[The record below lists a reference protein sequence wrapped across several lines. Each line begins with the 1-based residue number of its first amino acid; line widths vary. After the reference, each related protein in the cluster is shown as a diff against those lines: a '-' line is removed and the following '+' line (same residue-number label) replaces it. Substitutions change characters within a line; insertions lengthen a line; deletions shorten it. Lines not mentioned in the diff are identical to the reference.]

1 MTTWPEWLRLSPGP
15 GSAMEYTGLSRSYL
29 YNKIGDRT
37 LPSYKQGRRVLL
49 RKRDVDAW
57 MESNK
62 REAI

>member
-1 MTTWPEWLRLSPGP
+1 
-15 GSAMEYTGLSRSYL
+15 MEYTGLSRSYL

-49 RKRDVDAW
+49 RKRDVDAG
-57 MESNK
+57 MEATR